1 MRPEDDPRF
10 QFCSVIMRKQ
20 MSVDSFLQRPFGFP
34 NLHCAVTDRKKPH
47 THTPPQEKVEQKQ
60 LIIKTSDSVC
70 SSESYHDF
78 YSNDKKNFNE
88 HVFLTHSEAVNSWL
102 LLVARPLMGLS
113 CPRTSPRGAS
123 ESACQRRSSPPLH
136 PLSSTEEPGTTPRAL
151 TQSAWALAVCWRKQF
166 ILYVRSNCCF
176 YIN

>member
-20 MSVDSFLQRPFGFP
+20 MSVDSFLQRSFGFP
-34 NLHCAVTDRKKPH
+34 NLHCAVTDRN
-47 THTPPQEKVEQKQ
+47 THTPTQEKVEQKQ
-60 LIIKTSDSVC
+60 LIIKTSHSVC
-70 SSESYHDF
+70 LSESNHDF
-78 YSNDKKNFNE
+78 TVMRRRILMSMF
-88 HVFLTHSEAVNSWL
+88 FLTHSEAVNSWL

-176 YIN
+176 